1 MLHLFFFPKVNKVK
15 MESNEIFAQQSMSSL
30 STSLMEHDMIN
41 LVDDTDDKVVV
52 TEKNYLPTVS
62 SISLVSTVLLLS
74 SISSTSSELSIN
86 SPSPFYNINVIL

>member
-1 MLHLFFFPKVNKVK
+1 